1 MIKMRNRF
9 SSPRRKILRKF
20 ILPLLFLTGFLCLG
34 SDLPEPQGPV
44 SVEKAKQIIE
54 NWAGRKNLAIK
65 LEGSSVG
72 YPGSV
77 WWNSQCYSFRVEDP
91 NPDHKYTGFVYVDSF
106 KGVVV
111 GVEGFGMPPKAKRL
125 IKPAK
130 KSMISPEEAIQ
141 IAKIAIKSYFP
152 NVPIDSFLIDT
163 SPSRINNGRKWREKS
178 DSIRVEFYNTAIS
191 PFRERVSIQVQSAS
205 VLLDAETGE
214 CRFIFAVYEPLEIP
228 PLPRFNTEQAI
239 DIAISFLNGMGAEFV
254 EVEEVEKDWWLAR
267 EEGGGPQ
274 RLVRQM
280 MLNRYPSKD
289 DPEESGTVQLY
300 VDGLTGA
307 ICRWEGDWGG
317 AWGPIERT
325 TLTLYFKGRE
335 RKWKAEPIIKEKEIF
350 ISADD
355 IKAMGF
361 KIERK
366 RDGLIL
372 RYKKKRA
379 EISPGALLK
388 AKGKD
393 YIKSS
398 VLEKIKGI
406 KAKYFAQFNILHI
419 WEINELGYEEGV
431 EELIKKKIKECRG
444 GSQV

>member
-1 MIKMRNRF
+1 MRNRF
-9 SSPRRKILRKF
+9 FSPRRKILKKF
-20 ILPLLFLTGFLCLG
+20 IFPLLLLTGFLCLG
-34 SDLPEPQGPV
+34 NDLPEPQGPV
-44 SVEKAKQIIE
+44 SVERAKQIIK
-54 NWAGRKNLAIK
+54 NWAGRKNLAIN
-65 LEGSSVG
+65 LEGSSEG

-111 GVEGFGMPPKAKRL
+111 GIEGFRIPPKAKRL

-130 KSMISPEEAIQ
+130 KSMISPDEAIKS
-141 IAKIAIKSYFP
+141 AKIAIKSYFP
-152 NVPIDSFLIDT
+152 NVPIDSFSIDT
-163 SPSRINNGRKWREKS
+163 SPSRINNGRKWKEKS
-178 DSIRVEFYNTAIS
+178 DSIRVEFYNTAVS
-191 PFRERVSIQVQSAS
+191 PFKERVWIQVQSAS
-205 VLLDAETGE
+205 TLLDAETGE
-214 CRFIFAVYEPLEIP
+214 CRFIFCVYEPLEIP

-254 EVEEVEKDWWLAR
+254 EIEEAEKDWWLAR

-274 RLVRQM
+274 RIVKQITLH
-280 MLNRYPSKD
+280 RYPSKD
-289 DPEESGTVQLY
+289 DPGEGGGVILL
-300 VDGLTGA
+300 VDGRTGE
-307 ICRWEGDWGG
+307 ICRWICSWCMW
-317 AWGPIERT
+317 APIERT
-325 TLTLYFKGRE
+325 TLTLYFKGSE
-335 RKWKAEPIIKEKEIF
+335 RKWKSQPIIKEKEIF
-350 ISADD
+350 ISTDD

-361 KIERK
+361 KLERTK
-366 RDGLIL
+366 DGLIL
-372 RYKKKRA
+372 CYKKKRA
-379 EISPGALLK
+379 EIPPDALLK

-419 WEINELGYEEGV
+419 WEINELGYEQGI
-431 EELIKKKIKECRG
+431 EELLKKKIKECRD